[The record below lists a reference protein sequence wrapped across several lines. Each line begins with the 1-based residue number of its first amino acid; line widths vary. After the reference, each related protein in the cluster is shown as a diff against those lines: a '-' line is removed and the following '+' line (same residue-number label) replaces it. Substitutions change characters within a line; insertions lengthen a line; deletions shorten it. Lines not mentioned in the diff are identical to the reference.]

1 MKELNEFNGLNESG
15 SFQIFQLFQLFQH
28 FFVNLYN
35 YLTISNFLSVESS
48 FHPINNT
55 DTPLKIDIGLIKEV
69 LKTGHSVE
77 LPATGYSMFPT
88 LRPGDRVVVKPLAK
102 GELPLTGSVVVC
114 VDNGATAQRRNG
126 ATVQRHNDI
135 TPERHNSTLVMHRLV
150 EFKNDDSGNSLLI
163 TRGDSARETDK
174 PWRQEQLLGS
184 AISYKRR
191 RKEHLIKAFAPG
203 VWRYLFNH
211 RMLWV
216 YIKMRES
223 GKRPEV

>member
-1 MKELNEFNGLNESG
+1 M
-15 SFQIFQLFQLFQH
+15 
-28 FFVNLYN
+28 
-35 YLTISNFLSVESS
+35 ESS
-48 FHPINNT
+48 FHPINNI

-69 LKTGHSVE
+69 LESGNSVE
-77 LPATGYSMFPT
+77 LPANGYSMFPT
-88 LRPGDRVVVKPLAK
+88 LRPGDRVIVKPFGK
-102 GELPLTGSVVVC
+102 GELPNPGRVVVYYDKG
-114 VDNGATAQRRNG
+114 V
-126 ATVQRHNDI
+126 
-135 TPERHNSTLVMHRLV
+135 LVMHRLV
-150 EFKNDDSGNSLLI
+150 EIKNDDSDNSLLI

-216 YIKMRES
+216 YIKMRVS

>member
-1 MKELNEFNGLNESG
+1 M
-15 SFQIFQLFQLFQH
+15 
-28 FFVNLYN
+28 
-35 YLTISNFLSVESS
+35 ESS
-48 FHPINNT
+48 FHPINNI

-102 GELPLTGSVVVC
+102 GELPLMGSVVVC
-114 VDNGATAQRRNG
+114 VNTGATAQLRNC
-126 ATVQRHNDI
+126 AIDQRHNVI
-135 TPERHNSTLVMHRLV
+135 LVMHRLI
-150 EFKNDDSGNSLLI
+150 EIKNDDSGNSLLI

-191 RKEHLIKAFAPG
+191 RKEHLIKAFTPG